1 MEDTRVES
9 TMVSLGHSR
18 DFKVLVMLGCD
29 IPIVKP
35 SWAVPF
41 SGVRLMLAFVCKLH
55 EGAPTVQAVP
65 PLAPQHT
72 VRTGATYDKCPPL
85 ARVTYGK
92 DSCHTDFRTPTKAL
106 NGEGLPGY

>member
-18 DFKVLVMLGCD
+18 DFKVLVILGCD

-41 SGVRLMLAFVCKLH
+41 SGDVR
-55 EGAPTVQAVP
+55 
-65 PLAPQHT
+65 
-72 VRTGATYDKCPPL
+72 R
-85 ARVTYGK
+85 
-92 DSCHTDFRTPTKAL
+92 
-106 NGEGLPGY
+106 